1 MTGKQSL
8 IAFLGLALVI
18 ANAWTA
24 PGKPLQSLT
33 SGKIATDTTPGHSWY
48 QTPWGKIGYETLAII
63 IATFVGTMD
72 GAASVILVFLVGLWI
87 LYLMRLKGQPAGTQ
101 NPAVV
106 QAGASAGSLGTSV
119 TSALK
124 GAF

>member
-33 SGKIATDTTPGHSWY
+33 SGKIATDTTAGHSWY

-87 LYLMRLKGQPAGTQ
+87 LWLMNMTSASHGANKAGTTTA
-101 NPAVV
+101 N
-106 QAGASAGSLGTSV
+106 S
-119 TSALK
+119 LK

>member
-8 IAFLGLALVI
+8 MSFLGLALVI

-24 PGKPLQSLT
+24 PGSPIQQLT
-33 SGKIATDTTPGHSWY
+33 SGKIATDQTANHKWY
-48 QTPWGKIGYETLAII
+48 ATPWGKIGYETLAII

-87 LYLMRLKGQPAGTQ
+87 LYLMNMTKTK
-101 NPAVV
+101 
-106 QAGASAGSLGTSV
+106 T
-119 TSALK
+119 TSAPQTL
-124 GAF
+124 A